1 LLLNKNIK
9 GTTISL
15 DMSYKQFR
23 VTSDGFR
30 KSVREEMSLKFERD
44 EELFLKILKEK
55 GYPSRGS
62 QITRES

>member
-1 LLLNKNIK
+1 
-9 GTTISL
+9 
-15 DMSYKQFR
+15 MSYKQFR